1 LVLQTIFQVVFAG
14 FSADALAGRILD
26 CQAEALLTCSGG
38 QSGNKLLPLKR
49 IVDEALQLCIDRAN
63 FQPGKT
69 LIFVCCQQN
78 NSCNGTEILAGRRI

>member
-1 LVLQTIFQVVFAG
+1 MLQMIFQVVFAG

-26 CQAEALLTCSGG
+26 CQAEALLACSGG
-38 QSGNKLLPLKR
+38 QSGNKILPLKR

-78 NSCNGTEILAGRRI
+78 NSCNGTEILAGSRI